1 MKIEIRV
8 LQKTTNQPLWNEEAV
23 FDQDSDEEKQKSL
36 NDHHKNISACD
47 VPTEWIPN
55 QVYAWSKKS
64 VNKKWIYLRLNPLI
78 IR

>member
-1 MKIEIRV
+1 MRFKRQNAKNCKFQVVKIEIRV
-8 LQKTTNQPLWNEEAV
+8 LQKITNQPLWNEEAV

-55 QVYAWSKKS
+55 QVYA
-64 VNKKWIYLRLNPLI
+64 
-78 IR
+78 